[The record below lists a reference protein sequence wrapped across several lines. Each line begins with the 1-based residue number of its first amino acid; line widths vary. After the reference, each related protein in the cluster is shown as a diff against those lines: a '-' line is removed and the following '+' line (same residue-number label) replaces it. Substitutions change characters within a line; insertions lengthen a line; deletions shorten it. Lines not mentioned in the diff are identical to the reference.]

1 MIATRIE
8 ELKGPT
14 KRVAYGLKKMI
25 VNIMIPTMLTMITTI
40 LARRP
45 MTIDSLD
52 LPSNKVGPRGI
63 RQKKLQNLDSRNF
76 TLTIA

>member
-14 KRVAYGLKKMI
+14 KNVAYGLKKMI
-25 VNIMIPTMLTMITTI
+25 VNIMIPTMLTMITTT
-40 LARRP
+40 LARRL

-52 LPSNKVGPRGI
+52 LPSNKVGATGI
-63 RQKKLQNLDSRNF
+63 RQKKLQN
-76 TLTIA
+76 

>member
-1 MIATRIE
+1 MTIATRIE

-14 KRVAYGLKKMI
+14 KSVAYGLKKMI
-25 VNIMIPTMLTMITTI
+25 VKIMTPTMLTMITTI

-52 LPSNKVGPRGI
+52 LPSNKVGPRGA
-63 RQKKLQNLDSRNF
+63 RQKNF
-76 TLTIA
+76 KIETQCN